1 MSNDRKLPD
10 FLDAYYAYAKDGF
23 CPDVFHFW
31 TGVSVIA
38 GTLERKVWIPWSAT
52 MNFYPNLYILLVSNP
67 GMGKSSAGNTGVNG
81 LMRHVKGLK
90 FIPAQVTE
98 AKLIDL
104 MTEQSSFN
112 LGTKQFFQSASYF
125 YASEASNS
133 LKNIYGD
140 FIACLTDFYDCPAIW
155 EKATKKDDRVTITNI
170 CFNMLAG
177 CTFDYLSK
185 LVTDDN
191 IMGGFASRLLYI
203 IYDEKKTR
211 ESVWGEVDNKTESM
225 RADLLHDLNLI
236 HKMTGPYSADAEFK
250 ARWQEWFPKHD
261 KERQNIQS
269 EKLQSIMVRESTNM
283 IKLCMICAA
292 SESNE
297 MILRARH
304 WDRAHT
310 LINSIKDQLP
320 KMLRISQA
328 QSGVNTEQRSIN
340 MTIMQAFEKTGDSLP
355 LDKIVMNV
363 VSKGYP
369 VFRIKDTVVAMI
381 NGGMLSRQANED
393 GKSVLKLE
401 ADPNNYL

>member
-1 MSNDRKLPD
+1 MANERKLPD
-10 FLDAYYAYAKDGF
+10 FLDAYFAYAKDGF
-23 CPDVFHFW
+23 CPDLFHFW

-52 MNFYPNLYILLVSNP
+52 HNFYPNLYILLVSKP

-98 AKLIDL
+98 AKLVDL

-112 LGTKQFFQSASYF
+112 LGTKQFFQSAGYF

-155 EKATKKDDRVTITNI
+155 EKATKKDDRVTLTNI
-170 CFNMLAG
+170 CLNMLAG

-191 IMGGFASRLLYI
+191 IMGGFASRLLYV
-203 IYDEKKTR
+203 IYDEKR
-211 ESVWGEVDNKTESM
+211 ERASTWGEVNNKTESV
-225 RADLLHDLNLI
+225 RADLIHDLNMI
-236 HKMTGPYSADAEFK
+236 HRMTGPYYADDEFK
-250 ARWQEWFPKHD
+250 ARYQEWFPQHD
-261 KERQNIQS
+261 RKRQSLES
-269 EKLQSIMVRESTNM
+269 EKLQSIMVRESNNV
-283 IKLCMICAA
+283 IKMCMICAA

-304 WDRAHT
+304 WDRA
-310 LINSIKDQLP
+310 LALVDSIKDQLP
-320 KMLRISQA
+320 KMLRVSQA
-328 QSGVNTEQRSIN
+328 QSGTNTEQRSIN
-340 MTIMQAFEKTGDSLP
+340 MTIMQTFDKEGKSLT
-355 LDKIVMNV
+355 LDKIIMNV
-363 VSKGYP
+363 VGKGYP
-369 VFRIKDTVVAMI
+369 VYKVKDTVVAMI
-381 NGGMLSRQANED
+381 NGGILSKKNNEA
-393 GKSVLKLE
+393 GKMVLTLE
-401 ADPNNYL
+401 TDPNNHL